1 MFPTQVRVAIFV
13 SAVPV
18 VIRDPSSRVDFVMRS
33 NGFYIRLQRAKI
45 VLHPELDKFKGWGQA
60 FKKLITWKQQSI
72 ETLLCKTHATAL
84 EIWAKCSAGG
94 LYRCMRLVGG
104 SFGSG
109 STCTHNGESPP
120 SSRAFGVTW
129 LKRGQTGA
137 GSTAGSVDRGVGKVI
152 GCTPT
157 GELSVCGT
165 FSLGVTTIGYIAG
178 LKRYAAG
185 AYPGEERPLC
195 A

>member
-72 ETLLCKTHATAL
+72 ETLL
-84 EIWAKCSAGG
+84 
-94 LYRCMRLVGG
+94 
-104 SFGSG
+104 
-109 STCTHNGESPP
+109 
-120 SSRAFGVTW
+120 
-129 LKRGQTGA
+129 
-137 GSTAGSVDRGVGKVI
+137 
-152 GCTPT
+152 
-157 GELSVCGT
+157 
-165 FSLGVTTIGYIAG
+165 
-178 LKRYAAG
+178 
-185 AYPGEERPLC
+185 
-195 A
+195 